1 LLDFC
6 TPFRDLWAELEL
18 NPSIA
23 SILDIVRSLTISTL
37 SLSQRDPLSGTNMK
51 VQSESWQIQTISAYS
66 AVLSLPEKKS
76 VDDSSELDLIYDVC
90 RMAALA
96 YTFAIMSRT
105 KLSGGYF
112 GNARWLQEFHSKLWS
127 VSLTKWQ
134 KIPGIFAWILLVCLP
149 SARDTQMGIYA
160 KMKSSATMLH
170 MSIQDFDIAV
180 GILRSFWMVQRWIA
194 GREKVGDEGKSRND
208 WLKYG
213 LAGPK
218 VSDE

>member
-1 LLDFC
+1 
-6 TPFRDLWAELEL
+6 
-18 NPSIA
+18 
-23 SILDIVRSLTISTL
+23 
-37 SLSQRDPLSGTNMK
+37 
-51 VQSESWQIQTISAYS
+51 
-66 AVLSLPEKKS
+66 
-76 VDDSSELDLIYDVC
+76 
-90 RMAALA
+90 
-96 YTFAIMSRT
+96 
-105 KLSGGYF
+105 
-112 GNARWLQEFHSKLWS
+112 
-127 VSLTKWQ
+127 
-134 KIPGIFAWILLVCLP
+134 
-149 SARDTQMGIYA
+149 MGIYA